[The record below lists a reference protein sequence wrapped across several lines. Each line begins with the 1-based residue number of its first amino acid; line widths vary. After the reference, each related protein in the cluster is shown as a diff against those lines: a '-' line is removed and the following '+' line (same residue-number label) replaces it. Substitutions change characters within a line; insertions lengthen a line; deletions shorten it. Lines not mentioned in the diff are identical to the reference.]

1 MHLKPHL
8 LTRAVAASLVIAV
21 CPVASGAD
29 DDVDAVTQAQK
40 NIDDLGQ
47 ETQQRIDEL
56 SNEAQAMLAEYRAA
70 RDEAANLQVYNAQ
83 LERQVESQ
91 RKELE
96 SLEQQLAE
104 IDRTREEFVPSML
117 EALDALNRFV
127 ERDVPFRADERR
139 ARVEELEDMM
149 GRADVTTA
157 EKYRQ
162 LMSAFQKELEYGRT
176 IDTYRGKLELEGEER
191 SVRFL
196 RIGRVALMYQTLDQQ
211 RTGRWNPAENAWET
225 VDGAFR
231 AAFEKG
237 YRIAAE
243 QAPPDLVKTPVN
255 APAGGN

>member
-8 LTRAVAASLVIAV
+8 LTRAVAASLVMAV
-21 CPVASGAD
+21 CPVMSSAD

-56 SNEAQAMLAEYRAA
+56 SNEAQDMLAEYRSA
-70 RDEAANLQVYNAQ
+70 RDEAANLKVYNDQ
-83 LERQVESQ
+83 LERQVDSQ
-91 RKELE
+91 REELE

-104 IDRTREEFVPSML
+104 IDRTQEEFVPSML
-117 EALDALNRFV
+117 DALDALKRFV
-127 ERDVPFRADERR
+127 ERDIPFKRDERR
-139 ARVEELEDMM
+139 ARVEELDDMM

-176 IDTYRGKLELEGEER
+176 IDTYRGKLELDGEER

-211 RTGRWNPAENAWET
+211 RTGRWDASEDAWET

-255 APAGGN
+255 APGGK